1 MVILQSRSAKW
12 LTKQYLIKTM
22 VLIFF
27 IEDYQTH
34 SSLLKSRK
42 NKHGKELEA
51 FLPYKVVCRL
61 FLLKKKKKL
70 YVD

>member
-1 MVILQSRSAKW
+1 
-12 LTKQYLIKTM
+12 M